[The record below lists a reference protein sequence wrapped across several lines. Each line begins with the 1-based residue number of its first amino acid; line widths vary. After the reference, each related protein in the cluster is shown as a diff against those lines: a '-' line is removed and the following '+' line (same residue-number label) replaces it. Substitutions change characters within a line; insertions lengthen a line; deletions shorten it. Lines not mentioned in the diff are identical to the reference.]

1 MDTLT
6 HALTGALAGRAIA
19 GAAPRR
25 VSVRAATLTGAGAA
39 AFPDTDFVLG
49 AFDQLAYLE
58 LHQALTHS
66 LPMMP
71 VWAWLLALA
80 AARIHGRNS
89 TAFDFLPIT
98 ATALLFHTAA
108 DVCNIWGLALL
119 WPFTDAR
126 AAFDAIF
133 VIDPVY
139 TSLVV
144 VGLVL
149 SMFWRVRAGA
159 VAGIAAVVAYTAAAF
174 IVDDHADRVAVALPQ
189 VAPAQAFTQHAV
201 PLTLAQRRV
210 VVATGEGWRYAYFDL
225 SIDRTRPPGE
235 GWVGRYLG
243 AFPPPEAVEW
253 RDALHPD
260 HAGAF
265 VAAAWHRPGLA
276 QFRGFVELP
285 YVHAVETDDAGMC
298 AWFSDLRFT
307 LPEVAQP
314 FVWGAC
320 RDAAGAWTIHQRG
333 RW

>member
-19 GAAPRR
+19 GASPRR
-25 VSVRAATLTGAGAA
+25 ISVRAATLTGAAAA

-49 AFDQLAYLE
+49 TFDQLAYLE

-71 VWAWLLALA
+71 VWAWLLALLA
-80 AARIHGRNS
+80 SRIHGRDS
-89 TAFDFLPIT
+89 TAFDFLPYT
-98 ATALLFHTAA
+98 VTALAFHTAA
-108 DVCNIWGLALL
+108 DLCNIWGLALL

-126 AAFDAIF
+126 TAFDAIF

-139 TSLVV
+139 TTLVV

-149 SMFWRVRAGA
+149 SMVWRVRTGA
-159 VAGIAAVVAYTAAAF
+159 VTGIAAVVAYTAAAF
-174 IVDDHADRVAVALPQ
+174 MVDDHADRVAAALVRSSP
-189 VAPAQAFTQHAV
+189 APAFTQQAV

-210 VVATGEGWRYAYFDL
+210 VVTTATGWRYAYFDL
-225 SIDRTRPPGE
+225 SIDRTRAPGE
-235 GWVGRYLG
+235 GWIGRYLA
-243 AFPPPEAVEW
+243 AFPPPAVVEW
-253 RDALHPD
+253 REALHPD
-260 HAGAF
+260 YAGEFA
-265 VAAAWHRPGLA
+265 AAAWSRPGLA
-276 QFRGFVELP
+276 QFRAFVELP
-285 YVHAVETDDAGMC
+285 YLHSLETDDGRMC

-314 FVWGAC
+314 FIWGAC
-320 RDAAGAWTIHQRG
+320 RDTAGTWTVHQRG